1 MRGDRLKLKQILPHP
16 LWHTCLL
23 GALLIWLLQWE
34 RFGFGVSFLPNQDRN
49 YKKPSVSSSRVE
61 FKFFFCVCVCVCRFL
76 FGANGPLVFTDESLL
91 MSLFPSFST
100 ISLTVHDSVGESPSV
115 CETAIFITSHGLN
128 LWETS
133 SVFGCVSLNMLEWN
147 SLATQP

>member
-115 CETAIFITSHGLN
+115 CETAIFTTSHGLN